1 LALTKSKKEELL
13 AGYVELLK
21 QSNAIFMTEYTGLSV
36 GRMQELRAAV
46 RKTGGS
52 LIVTKN
58 TLMILALED
67 SGMPVPADQLVGQLA
82 TGFAFNEVPSLAKAL
97 TDYLKDEEDIS
108 VKFGI
113 MGEDVLTA
121 EEVLALAKLPSL
133 EELRAQIL
141 GIFQA
146 PARNLVTVVAGGVR
160 QVVNVLDAY
169 AKTEGEDEPAE
180 AAA

>member
-1 LALTKSKKEELL
+1 MALTKSRKEKLIAE
-13 AGYVELLK
+13 YVEMLK
-21 QSNAIFMTEYTGLSV
+21 QSNAVFMTEYTGLSV
-36 GRMQELRAAV
+36 KRMQELRAAV
-46 RKTGGS
+46 RKSDGS
-52 LIVTKN
+52 LVVTKN

-67 SGMPVPADQLVGQLA
+67 LGMPVPADQFIGQLA
-82 TGFAFNEVPSLAKAL
+82 TGFALDEVPSVAKAL
-97 TDYLKDEEDIS
+97 TDFLKDEEDIS

-113 MGEDVLTA
+113 LGEDILTA

-141 GIFQA
+141 GMIQA
-146 PARNLVTVVAGGVR
+146 PARNVASVVAGSVR

-169 AKTEGEDEPAE
+169 AKTEGESEPSE